1 MHQLNEVLE
10 IEQAI
15 MLMLLSYLSS
25 DEILDINKLC

>member
-1 MHQLNEVLE
+1 MYHLNEVLE

-25 DEILDINKLC
+25 DEILDMSKLC